1 MPNVSFDRQVD
12 QFRKQIDALIPIQS
26 GENIRFTGV
35 ADVVYQG
42 QLSSLEELSVAGE
55 ELHAQ
60 NEELLAAREE
70 LEKERNRYVDLF
82 QSALDGYLVMS
93 LDRTILEANQA
104 ACLLLR
110 APVGADLRRIDG
122 RFRG

>member
-12 QFRKQIDALIPIQS
+12 QFRKQIDALISIQS

-55 ELHAQ
+55 ELYAQ

-93 LDRTILEANQA
+93 LDGTILEANQV

-110 APVGADLRRIDG
+110 APVGADLRRIDV